1 MERGKGE
8 LGLPPVALP
17 HQWDSVSSLQQLQ
30 ERDPRGL
37 LQEAFLAALKL
48 SPQSSLRLE
57 DPRATLHRHR
67 QSWARGWE
75 TVGLRYGKWS

>member
-1 MERGKGE
+1 MERGRGE

-17 HQWDSVSSLQQLQ
+17 HQWDGVPSLQLQ
-30 ERDPRGL
+30 EKDSRGL
-37 LQEAFLAALKL
+37 LQEAFLAALKF
-48 SPQSSLRLE
+48 SPQCSLRFE
-57 DPRATLHRHR
+57 DPTAPLHRHR